1 MAAHFDSEE
10 WKMGGIQFDLIDINR
25 LKQTVDLE
33 FYNYQTN
40 KLVTLKDIPY
50 NSFVI
55 LSKDIN
61 RNIRFEDFEFEK
73 NKRYK
78 FDSFTNDL
86 NIDDVVYRVAIEIV
100 AYGAVY
106 NKENYSAIKFTLKNG
121 GQVFITSS
129 LIASLNYIQYIVFK
143 NDSESFNKVL
153 EVLDMNIEEIKTH
166 LL

>member
-1 MAAHFDSEE
+1 MVPFDDEE
-10 WKMGGIQFDLIDINR
+10 WKMGGVQFDLIDINHS
-25 LKQTVDLE
+25 KQTVDLE
-33 FYNYQTN
+33 FFNYQLD

-50 NSFVI
+50 NSFII

-61 RNIRFEDFEFEK
+61 QNIKFEDFKFEK

-86 NIDDVVYRVAIEIV
+86 NIDDIVYRVAIEIV
-100 AYGAVY
+100 AYGAIY
-106 NKENYSAIKFTLKNG
+106 NKENYSAINSTLKNG
-121 GQVFITSS
+121 GQIFITSS

-143 NDSESFNKVL
+143 NDSRSFDTVL
-153 EVLDMNIEEIKTH
+153 EVLNSNIEEIKTH

>member
-1 MAAHFDSEE
+1 MGQFDNEE
-10 WKMGGIQFDLIDINR
+10 WKMGGVQFDLIDINR
-25 LKQTVDLE
+25 SKQTVDLE
-33 FYNYQTN
+33 FFNYQLD

-50 NSFVI
+50 NSFII

-61 RNIRFEDFEFEK
+61 QNIKFEDFEFEK

-86 NIDDVVYRVAIEIV
+86 NIDDIVYRVAIEIV
-100 AYGAVY
+100 AYGAIY
-106 NKENYSAIKFTLKNG
+106 NKENYSAINSTLKNG
-121 GQVFITSS
+121 GQIFITSS

-143 NDSESFNKVL
+143 NDSRSFDMVL
-153 EVLDMNIEEIKTH
+153 EVLNSNIEEIKTH

>member
-1 MAAHFDSEE
+1 MGQFDDEE
-10 WKMGGIQFDLIDINR
+10 WKMGGVQFDLIDINHS
-25 LKQTVDLE
+25 KQTVDLE
-33 FYNYQTN
+33 FFNYQLD

-50 NSFVI
+50 NSFII

-61 RNIRFEDFEFEK
+61 QNIKFEDFEFEK

-86 NIDDVVYRVAIEIV
+86 NIDDIVYRVAIEIV
-100 AYGAVY
+100 AYGAIY
-106 NKENYSAIKFTLKNG
+106 NKENYSAINSTLKNG
-121 GQVFITSS
+121 GQIFITSS

-143 NDSESFNKVL
+143 NDSRSFDMVL
-153 EVLDMNIEEIKTH
+153 EVLNSNIEEIKTH

>member
-1 MAAHFDSEE
+1 MGQFDDEE
-10 WKMGGIQFDLIDINR
+10 WKMGGVQFDLIDINHS
-25 LKQTVDLE
+25 KQTVDLE
-33 FYNYQTN
+33 FYNYQLD

-50 NSFVI
+50 NSFII

-61 RNIRFEDFEFEK
+61 QNIKFEDFEFEK

-86 NIDDVVYRVAIEIV
+86 NIDDIVYRVAIEIV
-100 AYGAVY
+100 AYGAIY
-106 NKENYSAIKFTLKNG
+106 NKENYSAINSTLKNG
-121 GQVFITSS
+121 GQIFITSS

-143 NDSESFNKVL
+143 NDSRSFDMVL
-153 EVLDMNIEEIKTH
+153 EVLNSNIEEIKTH

>member
-1 MAAHFDSEE
+1 MGQFDDEE
-10 WKMGGIQFDLIDINR
+10 WKMGGVQFDLIDINHS
-25 LKQTVDLE
+25 KQTVDLE
-33 FYNYQTN
+33 FYNYQLD

-50 NSFVI
+50 NSFII

-61 RNIRFEDFEFEK
+61 QNIKFEDFEFEK

-86 NIDDVVYRVAIEIV
+86 NIDDIVYRVAIEIV
-100 AYGAVY
+100 AYGAIY
-106 NKENYSAIKFTLKNG
+106 NKENYSAINSTLKNG
-121 GQVFITSS
+121 GQIFITSS

-143 NDSESFNKVL
+143 NDSRSFDTVL
-153 EVLDMNIEEIKTH
+153 EVLNSNIEEIKTH